1 MRTGVKLAAVAVVA
15 EQAVQGYAFGK
26 VMFSRLHFCYQLSII
41 VAATAVVKRAAIWEF
56 IKAQLGALADFHYTP
71 QWLKVAIDKFLLPD
85 LT

>member
-1 MRTGVKLAAVAVVA
+1 MQTGLKLVAVAVVA
-15 EQAVQGYAFGK
+15 DQGLQGYAYGK

-41 VAATAVVKRAAIWEF
+41 VAATAVVNRAAIWEF

>member
-1 MRTGVKLAAVAVVA
+1 M
-15 EQAVQGYAFGK
+15 
-26 VMFSRLHFCYQLSII
+26 
-41 VAATAVVKRAAIWEF
+41 KRAAIWEF